1 MYPAFDASVGFEGS
15 VMPRFTTIFLL
26 IDKGGNG
33 NRGIRIVSFPETQL
47 AGRSIEMMDKGI
59 LPAIR

>member
-15 VMPRFTTIFLL
+15 AMPRFTTIFLL

-47 AGRSIEMMDKGI
+47 QAE
-59 LPAIR
+59 A